1 MVDNTLCHLH
11 NSSHSMK
18 AKFINFFIIHILI
31 DFLLNYGLF
40 LARFH
45 NINRYSSKSTSI
57 DQMFCIFLQHM
68 VRNSNS
74 FLPSDSRDCH
84 SLVQCRRPRLEKR
97 FIDSLYIAYTALLN
111 FQANTMYHQSAS
123 LPSQYTCTIES
134 MYTVYCL
141 YLPNLVKA
149 G

>member
-1 MVDNTLCHLH
+1 
-11 NSSHSMK
+11 
-18 AKFINFFIIHILI
+18 
-31 DFLLNYGLF
+31 
-40 LARFH
+40 
-45 NINRYSSKSTSI
+45 
-57 DQMFCIFLQHM
+57 M

-123 LPSQYTCTIES
+123 LPSQYTCSIES

-149 G
+149 SYEKLAKRLKVNQIVIFASAAVDCLKSRDN